1 MIGAS
6 HATNHTPKELGR
18 QQFFDELLPLA
29 SEVAARAIAKTRRSG
44 GRVGDLDTLAIAE
57 LLREEFSKLHERL
70 SALEVKCDEAIS
82 QRFQVAVEKEYYS
95 TQEVARL
102 LGKKPYTVR
111 EWCRLGRIRGEKAN
125 FGRGLD
131 NEWRVS
137 HEELE
142 RIRNE
147 GLLCINNS
155 SSVKSPK
162 RLA

>member
-6 HATNHTPKELGR
+6 QPTNHTPNELGR

-29 SEVAARAIAKTRRSG
+29 SEVAARTIAKHRRNSG
-44 GRVGDLDTLAIAE
+44 RAGDLDTLAIAE
-57 LLREEFSKLHERL
+57 LLREEFAKLHDRL
-70 SALEVKCDEAIS
+70 SALEAKCDEANT
-82 QRFQVAVEKEYYS
+82 RHFQATVEKEYYS
-95 TQEVARL
+95 TQEVAKL

-147 GLLCINNS
+147 GLLCIKNS
-155 SSVKSPK
+155 SSVKAAK
-162 RLA
+162 RLG